1 MNTVA
6 GTTTSAAERVLG
18 ADLAAQL
25 RAQADTDP
33 PLTEDQLDGL
43 QRLFTQSPLKAADT
57 AA

>member
-1 MNTVA
+1 MNTIA

-25 RAQADTDP
+25 RAQAEEDPALTD
-33 PLTEDQLDGL
+33 DQLDGL
-43 QRLFTQSPLKAADT
+43 QRLFTHAAPKAADT